1 MMAGIRSKNTKP
13 ELLVRRY
20 LHSRGLR
27 YRLHRKDLPGR
38 PDVVLPR
45 YRSVVFVH
53 GCFWHQHPGCRFAVL
68 PKSNSQFWLNK
79 FRDNRQRDERDR
91 QALEALGWNVFVIW
105 ECETNEEHLEKLIQ
119 RIKARDQWPTMN

>member
-1 MMAGIRSKNTKP
+1 MAGIRSKNTKP

-105 ECETNEEHLEKLIQ
+105 ECETNEEHLEKLVQ

>member
-105 ECETNEEHLEKLIQ
+105 ECETNEEHLEKLVQ

>member
-1 MMAGIRSKNTKP
+1 MMSGIRTKNTKP

-20 LHSRGLR
+20 LHSKGLR
-27 YRLHRKDLPGR
+27 YRLHRRDLPGR

-68 PKSNSQFWLNK
+68 PKSNRQFWLDK
-79 FRDNRQRDERDR
+79 FRSNRQRDERDR
-91 QALEALGWNVFVIW
+91 EALEALGWTVFVIW
-105 ECETNEEHLEKLIQ
+105 ECETNEEHLEQLVRSIT
-119 RIKARDQWPTMN
+119 ARDRWPTRN